1 MLPAVATPPSPTSAR
16 LSTNGGTTARP
27 SSPNRHLSTEA
38 EHQLQP
44 RRVMMTVVRFDLDQI
59 RTGLDVELEHGR
71 WDPATNVITDDPVV
85 TGKVALARLKGEP
98 D

>member
-1 MLPAVATPPSPTSAR
+1 
-16 LSTNGGTTARP
+16 
-27 SSPNRHLSTEA
+27 
-38 EHQLQP
+38 
-44 RRVMMTVVRFDLDQI
+44 MMTVVRFDLDQI